1 MLVRKKRN
9 LEKDLIIIKVLTG
22 PIEKNIKYHSSVS
35 MNIMGNTVVEIG
47 DCQFTLVEQCEVHKQ
62 LKEREMFR

>member
-47 DCQFTLVEQCEVHKQ
+47 DCQFTLVEQ
-62 LKEREMFR
+62 